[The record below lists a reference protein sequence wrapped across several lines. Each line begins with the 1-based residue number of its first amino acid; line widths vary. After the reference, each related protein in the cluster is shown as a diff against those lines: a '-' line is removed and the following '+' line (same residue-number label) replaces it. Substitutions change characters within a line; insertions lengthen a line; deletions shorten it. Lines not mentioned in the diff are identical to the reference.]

1 MYWAEA
7 VWCVVYP
14 ACASSKLCEDKG
26 FKKYNNYFTIAQ
38 TWTDEVSLA
47 LTCLDCLERS
57 SFLIANV
64 KMRKLR
70 IGNLSSV
77 ARKQSP
83 VVSCLYSFVDS
94 FLKWC
99 NWVVSTFLFLHA
111 PKLFLSYCCLV
122 WFGTKFYPWEQI
134 NENYTLNVQWEK
146 WKQSFYPILH
156 VWQKKTYDSGHRQKF
171 WDKQNYVSGHWHHK
185 SHRMAE
191 EKCILC
197 DMRVS
202 LSGEAQ
208 IIFLTL
214 TFMSTLSHWHMSILA
229 HWHMITA

>member
-14 ACASSKLCEDKG
+14 ACASSKLCVDKW
-26 FKKYNNYFTIAQ
+26 FKKDNTYFTIAQ
-38 TWTDEVSLA
+38 MRCLCTIS
-47 LTCLDCLERS
+47 LDCLERS

-64 KMRKLR
+64 KLRKLR
-70 IGNLSSV
+70 NGNLSSV

-94 FLKWC
+94 FLKWCC

-122 WFGTKFYPWEQI
+122 WFGTKCYPWEQI

-156 VWQKKTYDSGHRQKF
+156 VWQKKPMIQVI
-171 WDKQNYVSGHWHHK
+171 DKNF
-185 SHRMAE
+185 E
-191 EKCILC
+191 IN
-197 DMRVS
+197 
-202 LSGEAQ
+202 
-208 IIFLTL
+208 
-214 TFMSTLSHWHMSILA
+214 
-229 HWHMITA
+229 